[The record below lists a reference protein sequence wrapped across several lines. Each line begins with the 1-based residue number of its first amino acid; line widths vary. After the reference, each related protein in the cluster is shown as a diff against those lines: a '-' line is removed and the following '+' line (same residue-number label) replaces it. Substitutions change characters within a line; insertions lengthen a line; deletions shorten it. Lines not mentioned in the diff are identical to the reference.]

1 MKILIDISDSDYEKI
16 RKAYWYDGKD
26 TILDRMY
33 LAIKHGTRLPESHGR
48 VIDADKIIKYWKPDH
63 HRQFDAD
70 YFIHTLEVADTI
82 IEADKEAEE

>member
-33 LAIKHGTRLPESHGR
+33 AAIKHGKRVPES
-48 VIDADKIIKYWKPDH
+48 
-63 HRQFDAD
+63 
-70 YFIHTLEVADTI
+70 E
-82 IEADKEAEE
+82 EADE